1 VNIMPKAVSTRE
13 AKDKLSSLIG
23 WVRENADEV
32 IVENHGQPRAVIMS
46 FAEYQKI
53 RALKEQQHR
62 HEALHTLRR
71 LRSEVRERNQD
82 LTEEQAEEIAE
93 RFTCEV
99 IDDMAAEGT
108 IRFERDI

>member
-1 VNIMPKAVSTRE
+1 MPRAVSTRE

-23 WVRENADEV
+23 WVSENADEV

-46 FAEYQKI
+46 FAEYEKI
-53 RALKEQQHR
+53 RAVKEQQRR
-62 HEALHTLRR
+62 HEALRTLRR

-93 RFTCEV
+93 RV
-99 IDDMAAEGT
+99 SRDVMNGLMDKGKV
-108 IRFERDI
+108 RFEQ

>member
-1 VNIMPKAVSTRE
+1 MPKAVSTRE

-46 FAEYQKI
+46 FAEYEKI
-53 RALKEQQHR
+53 RAVKEQQRR
-62 HEALHTLRR
+62 HEALRTLRR

-93 RFTCEV
+93 RVSRDVMNGLMEKGKV
-99 IDDMAAEGT
+99 
-108 IRFERDI
+108 RFEQ